1 MKKLSPRFLAVLVL
15 SLIMLAGFAFNQYYL
30 GLAALVVIAAV
41 VGVK

>member
-15 SLIMLAGFAFNQYYL
+15 SLIMLVGFAFNQYYL

>member
-1 MKKLSPRFLAVLVL
+1 MKKLSPRFLAVLAL
-15 SLIMLAGFAFNQYYL
+15 SIVMLAGFAFNQYYL

>member
-15 SLIMLAGFAFNQYYL
+15 SLIMLVGFAFNKYYL